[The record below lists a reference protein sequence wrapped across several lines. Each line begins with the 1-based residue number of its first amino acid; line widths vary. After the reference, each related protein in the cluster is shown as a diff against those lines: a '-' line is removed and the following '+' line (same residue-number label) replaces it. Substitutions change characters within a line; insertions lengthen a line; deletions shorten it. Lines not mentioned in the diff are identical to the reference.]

1 MISEADITRIDNLI
15 KKGQEVAATRISAPS
30 GVIGPDR
37 VNNGL
42 FAGWATQSMT
52 FLESV
57 LKPDH
62 SYVRSFAKLSEKP
75 SPTHADQGLEVLRAV
90 REDLAQGFLD
100 TEERIDPW
108 FPIETI
114 CNRFHIVAR
123 QIRARYNGRETL
135 CVTDEYDVQYLLHAL
150 LRLYFEDIRP
160 EEYTPSY
167 AGGSSRMDFLL
178 KAEQIVVEVKKT
190 RDSMSPKDLGS
201 QLIEDIDRYQAH
213 PDCKLLVCF
222 VYDPEG
228 LIPNPRGIE
237 SDLSRDDPLRVR
249 VLIRP

>member
-1 MISEADITRIDNLI
+1 LVTEADIVRIDNLI
-15 KKGQEVAATRISAPS
+15 RKGQEVAATRRPAPA

-37 VNNGL
+37 VNYGL
-42 FAGWATQSMT
+42 FTGWATQSMT

-57 LKPDH
+57 LASEHP
-62 SYVRSFAKLSEKP
+62 YVRSFAKLAEKP
-75 SPTHADQGLEVLRAV
+75 SPTNADQGLEVLRAV
-90 REDLAQGFLD
+90 SEDLIKGFLEA
-100 TEERIDPW
+100 EETIDPW
-108 FPIETI
+108 IPIETI
-114 CNRFHIVAR
+114 CNRFHLVAR
-123 QIRARYNGRETL
+123 QIRSRYNSRETL
-135 CVTDEYDVQYLLHAL
+135 RVSDEYDVQDLLHAL

-167 AGGSSRMDFLL
+167 AGGSSRMDFLI
-178 KAEQIVVEVKKT
+178 KTEQIVVEVKKM
-190 RDSMSPKDLGS
+190 RDSMSPKDLGN
-201 QLIEDIDRYQAH
+201 QLIEDIDRYRAH

-237 SDLSRDDPLRVR
+237 ADLNRDDPIAVR

>member
-1 MISEADITRIDNLI
+1 MVSETDIERINSLI
-15 KKGQEVAATRISAPS
+15 KKGKDVVATRRPAPT

-37 VNNGL
+37 IDNGI
-42 FAGWATQSMT
+42 FAGWATQSLT

-57 LKPDH
+57 LNSDH
-62 SYVRSFAKLSEKP
+62 TYIRSFSKLAEKP
-75 SPTHADQGLEVLRAV
+75 SPTNAEQGLEILLAV
-90 REDLAQGFLD
+90 HEDLSQGFLVA
-100 TEERIDPW
+100 EESFNPW
-108 FPIETI
+108 LPIETI
-114 CNRFHIVAR
+114 CNRFHLVAR
-123 QIRARYNGRETL
+123 QLRSRYNERPTL
-135 CVTDEYDVQYLLHAL
+135 SVSDEYDVQDLLHAL
-150 LRLYFEDIRP
+150 LRLYFEDIRS

-167 AGGSSRMDFLL
+167 AGGASRMDFLL
-178 KAEQIVVEVKKT
+178 KSEQIVVEVKKT
-190 RDSMSPKDLGS
+190 RESMSPKDLGG

-237 SDLSRDDPLRVR
+237 ADLNREEPLPVR

>member
-1 MISEADITRIDNLI
+1 MVSEADITRIDNLI
-15 KKGQEVAATRISAPS
+15 KKGQAVAATRRPAPA
-30 GVIGPDR
+30 GVIGSDR
-37 VNNGL
+37 VDNGI
-42 FAGWATQSMT
+42 FAGWATQSLT

-57 LKPDH
+57 MNDDH
-62 SYVRSFAKLSEKP
+62 PYVRSFAKLAEKP

-90 REDLAQGFLD
+90 REDLAQGFLV
-100 TEERIDPW
+100 TEESIDPW
-108 FPIETI
+108 LPIETI
-114 CNRFHIVAR
+114 CNRFHLIAR
-123 QIRARYNGRETL
+123 QMRARYNGRETL
-135 CVTDEYDVQYLLHAL
+135 RVTDEYDVQDLLHAL
-150 LRLYFEDIRP
+150 LRLNFEDIRP

-190 RDSMSPKDLGS
+190 RDSMSPKDLGG

-237 SDLSRDDPLRVR
+237 ADLNRDDPLTVR